1 MPDKMKYDNLEE
13 RSLLY
18 EGIRLLLIIIAGTIA
33 GFLIGTFFLI
43 IPTSR
48 IKFQLDKNNAHET
61 NNFANFT
68 DKLLQQ
74 SKENSF
80 LTVQL
85 HQRVRILCWIM
96 TNPINHQ
103 KKMHH
108 VKRTWGKHCNKLI
121 FMSSAKETEL
131 DVVPLAN
138 GPNKT
143 KEALKYIYENHID
156 DADWFLNADDDTYT
170 IVDSIRYKLQFY
182 DSKSPVYFGCKFNQD
197 DISIGAGYVLSQEAV
212 RRFVE
217 DALPTP
223 NLCSDHIEMRKCM
236 DFLNVMESDLTNA
249 NVDRLCPFLPVNQ
262 LIPNQYYNNN
272 RKSLFWHQIY
282 KLIEK
287 SECCTDNERPNPF
300 YLLEYLIY
308 HLRTHQFIN
317 TLKELRTK

>member
-108 VKRTWGKHCNKLI
+108 VKRTW
-121 FMSSAKETEL
+121 
-131 DVVPLAN
+131 
-138 GPNKT
+138 
-143 KEALKYIYENHID
+143 
-156 DADWFLNADDDTYT
+156 
-170 IVDSIRYKLQFY
+170 
-182 DSKSPVYFGCKFNQD
+182 
-197 DISIGAGYVLSQEAV
+197 GAGYVLSQEAV